1 MEEIDWKTRALEATI
16 RADEAQRCLREA
28 IAVGVAAC
36 YPIPSD
42 WRKAA
47 GYEYNIKPKE
57 KHADISARVHVQRER
72 SGIG

>member
-1 MEEIDWKTRALEATI
+1 MSEDEIDWKARALEATV

-28 IAVGVAAC
+28 IAIGEQAC

-47 GYEYNIKPKE
+47 
-57 KHADISARVHVQRER
+57 AR
-72 SGIG
+72 